1 MAKKSKI
8 QAISV
13 LLSFVIIITSIFIPT
28 QAYASTS
35 KVSVKVS
42 NLIHTFQDADN
53 YVAEAGNSF
62 TVTFSRKGYSD
73 NDCKISV
80 TISSQDDIK
89 YKINKNTVKITPPKS
104 NNASVVIVRGEYDG
118 KDYKNG
124 VGSIGITVLP
134 THNKIDAS
142 KTYIKVPSPQKEMKI
157 EAKALPL
164 TKDMGHLDPYLI
176 TSASSNKSVAEL
188 KMRGSFTEEYF
199 AIVFNGAYGSTNT
212 KDMGHL
218 DPYLITSASSNKS
231 VAELKMRGSFTE
243 EYFAIV
249 FNGAYGSTN
258 ITLRTPSGVSKTIKV
273 VVGEE
278 TTKPPNAHTGSSAEK
293 PSSSNSGSSGSKK
306 PSKNTNS
313 NNKQDKTNL
322 IIENEVTSVPSIIEN
337 INTPLSDV
345 TDNPSEIPQAEIKLQ
360 VPEFEIKQDKKDIT
374 VSYPE
379 SIIENINTP
388 LSDVTDNPSEIPQAE
403 IKLQVPE
410 FEIKQDKKDIT
421 VSYPEASD
429 VSGYAI
435 YLSNNDQDY
444 YLIYIGEEKEYSFSK
459 IEKNKT
465 YYVKMKTYKII
476 ENDAKFS
483 DFGQVKEFTY

>member
-13 LLSFVIIITSIFIPT
+13 ILSFVIIITSIFIPA
-28 QAYASTS
+28 QVYAATS

-42 NLIHTFQDADN
+42 NAARTLQSADADN
-53 YVAEAGNSF
+53 YITEAGSSF
-62 TVTFSRKGYSD
+62 TVTFSRKGYSN

-89 YKINKNTVKITPPKS
+89 YKINKNTVKITAPKS
-104 NNASVVIVRGEYDG
+104 NNMSVLIVRGEYDG

-124 VGSIGITVLP
+124 VASVGITVLP
-134 THNKIDAS
+134 THNKIDVS

-164 TKDMGHLDPYLI
+164 TKDIGHLDPYLI
-176 TSASSNKSVAEL
+176 TS
-188 KMRGSFTEEYF
+188 T
-199 AIVFNGAYGSTNT
+199 
-212 KDMGHL
+212 
-218 DPYLITSASSNKS
+218 SSNKS

-273 VVGEE
+273 IVGEE
-278 TTKPPNAHTGSSAEK
+278 TTKPPDKNTN
-293 PSSSNSGSSGSKK
+293 SSSDRPSNNASSSKK
-306 PSKNTNS
+306 PSKNTSS
-313 NNKQDKTNL
+313 NNKQDKTNS
-322 IIENEVTSVPSIIEN
+322 IIENEVTSVPSIIEDVS
-337 INTPLSDV
+337 TPLSDV
-345 TDNPSEIPQAEIKLQ
+345 TDNPTEIPQAEIELQ
-360 VPEFEIKQDKKDIT
+360 VPEFGIKKNKKGIT
-374 VSYPE
+374 VNYPE
-379 SIIENINTP
+379 
-388 LSDVTDNPSEIPQAE
+388 V
-403 IKLQVPE
+403 
-410 FEIKQDKKDIT
+410 
-421 VSYPEASD
+421 SD

-459 IEKNKT
+459 IEKNKK

-483 DFGQVKEFTY
+483 DFGQVKEFIY

>member
-1 MAKKSKI
+1 MAKKSKR

-13 LLSFVIIITSIFIPT
+13 ILSFVIIITSIFIPA
-28 QAYASTS
+28 QVYAATS

-42 NLIHTFQDADN
+42 NAARTLQSADADN
-53 YVAEAGNSF
+53 YITEAGSSF
-62 TVTFSRKGYSD
+62 TVTFSRKGYSN

-89 YKINKNTVKITPPKS
+89 YKINKNTVKITAPKS
-104 NNASVVIVRGEYDG
+104 NNASVMIVRGEYDG

-124 VGSIGITVLP
+124 AALVGVTILP
-134 THNKIDAS
+134 THNKIDVS

-157 EAKALPL
+157 DVKALPL
-164 TKDMGHLDPYLI
+164 TEDIGHLDPYLI
-176 TSASSNKSVAEL
+176 TSASSNKSVAE
-188 KMRGSFTEEYF
+188 
-199 AIVFNGAYGSTNT
+199 V
-212 KDMGHL
+212 
-218 DPYLITSASSNKS
+218 
-231 VAELKMRGSFTE
+231 KMRGSFTE

-273 VVGEE
+273 IVGEE
-278 TTKPPNAHTGSSAEK
+278 TTKPPDKNTN
-293 PSSSNSGSSGSKK
+293 SSSDRPSNNASNSKK
-306 PSKNTNS
+306 PSKNTSS
-313 NNKQDKTNL
+313 NNKQDKTNS
-322 IIENEVTSVPSIIEN
+322 INENEVTSVPSIIEDVS
-337 INTPLSDV
+337 TPLSDV
-345 TDNPSEIPQAEIKLQ
+345 TDNPTEIPQAEIELQ
-360 VPEFEIKQDKKDIT
+360 VPEFGIKKNKKGIT
-374 VSYPE
+374 VNYPE
-379 SIIENINTP
+379 
-388 LSDVTDNPSEIPQAE
+388 V
-403 IKLQVPE
+403 
-410 FEIKQDKKDIT
+410 
-421 VSYPEASD
+421 SD

-459 IEKNKT
+459 IEKNKK

>member
-8 QAISV
+8 QVISAI
-13 LLSFVIIITSIFIPT
+13 LSFVIIITSIFIPA
-28 QAYASTS
+28 QVYAATS

-42 NLIHTFQDADN
+42 NAARTLQSADADN
-53 YVAEAGNSF
+53 YITEAGSSF
-62 TVTFSRKGYSD
+62 TVTFSKKGYSN

-80 TISSQDDIK
+80 TISSDDIK
-89 YKINKNTVKITPPKS
+89 YKINKNTVKITAPKS
-104 NNASVVIVRGEYDG
+104 NNISVLIVKGEYDG

-134 THNKIDAS
+134 THNKIDVS

-157 EAKALPL
+157 DVKALPL
-164 TKDMGHLDPYLI
+164 TED
-176 TSASSNKSVAEL
+176 V
-188 KMRGSFTEEYF
+188 
-199 AIVFNGAYGSTNT
+199 
-212 KDMGHL
+212 GHL

-273 VVGEE
+273 IVGEE
-278 TTKPPNAHTGSSAEK
+278 TTKPPDKNTN
-293 PSSSNSGSSGSKK
+293 SSSDRPSNNASSSKK
-306 PSKNTNS
+306 PSKNTSS
-313 NNKQDKTNL
+313 NNKQDKTNS
-322 IIENEVTSVPSIIEN
+322 INENEVTSVPSIIEDVS
-337 INTPLSDV
+337 TPLRDV
-345 TDNPSEIPQAEIKLQ
+345 TDNPTEIPQAEIELQ
-360 VPEFEIKQDKKDIT
+360 VPEFGIKKNKKGIT
-374 VSYPE
+374 VNYPE
-379 SIIENINTP
+379 
-388 LSDVTDNPSEIPQAE
+388 V
-403 IKLQVPE
+403 
-410 FEIKQDKKDIT
+410 
-421 VSYPEASD
+421 SD

-459 IEKNKT
+459 IEKNKK

>member
-13 LLSFVIIITSIFIPT
+13 ILSFVIIITSIFIPA
-28 QAYASTS
+28 QVYAATS

-42 NLIHTFQDADN
+42 NAARTLQSADADN
-53 YVAEAGNSF
+53 YITEAGSSF
-62 TVTFSRKGYSD
+62 TVTFSRKGYSN

-89 YKINKNTVKITPPKS
+89 YKINKNTVKITAPKS
-104 NNASVVIVRGEYDG
+104 NNMSVLIVRGEYDG

-124 VGSIGITVLP
+124 VASVGITVLP
-134 THNKIDAS
+134 THNKIDVS

-164 TKDMGHLDPYLI
+164 TKDIGHLDPYLI
-176 TSASSNKSVAEL
+176 TS
-188 KMRGSFTEEYF
+188 T
-199 AIVFNGAYGSTNT
+199 
-212 KDMGHL
+212 
-218 DPYLITSASSNKS
+218 SSNKS

-273 VVGEE
+273 IVGEE
-278 TTKPPNAHTGSSAEK
+278 TTKPPDKNTN
-293 PSSSNSGSSGSKK
+293 SSSDRPSNNASNSKK
-306 PSKNTNS
+306 PSKNTSS
-313 NNKQDKTNL
+313 NNKQDKTNS
-322 IIENEVTSVPSIIEN
+322 INENEVTSVPSITEDVS
-337 INTPLSDV
+337 TPLSDV
-345 TDNPSEIPQAEIKLQ
+345 TDNPTEIPQAEIELQ
-360 VPEFEIKQDKKDIT
+360 VPEFEIKKNKKGIT
-374 VSYPE
+374 VNYPE
-379 SIIENINTP
+379 
-388 LSDVTDNPSEIPQAE
+388 V
-403 IKLQVPE
+403 
-410 FEIKQDKKDIT
+410 
-421 VSYPEASD
+421 SD

-459 IEKNKT
+459 IEKNKK

-483 DFGQVKEFTY
+483 DFGQVKEFIY

>member
-1 MAKKSKI
+1 MAKKSKR

-13 LLSFVIIITSIFIPT
+13 ILSFVIIITSIFIPA
-28 QAYASTS
+28 QVYAATS

-42 NLIHTFQDADN
+42 NAARTLQSADADN
-53 YVAEAGNSF
+53 YITEAGSSF
-62 TVTFSRKGYSD
+62 TVTFSRKGYSN

-89 YKINKNTVKITPPKS
+89 YKINKNTVKITAPKS
-104 NNASVVIVRGEYDG
+104 NNASVMIVRGEYDG

-124 VGSIGITVLP
+124 AASVGVTILP
-134 THNKIDAS
+134 THNKIDVS

-157 EAKALPL
+157 DVKALPL
-164 TKDMGHLDPYLI
+164 TEDIGHLDPYLI
-176 TSASSNKSVAEL
+176 TSASSNKSVAE
-188 KMRGSFTEEYF
+188 
-199 AIVFNGAYGSTNT
+199 V
-212 KDMGHL
+212 
-218 DPYLITSASSNKS
+218 
-231 VAELKMRGSFTE
+231 KMRGSFTE

-273 VVGEE
+273 IVGEE
-278 TTKPPNAHTGSSAEK
+278 TTKPPDKNTN
-293 PSSSNSGSSGSKK
+293 SSSDRPSNNASNSKK
-306 PSKNTNS
+306 PSKNTSS
-313 NNKQDKTNL
+313 NNKQDKTNS
-322 IIENEVTSVPSIIEN
+322 INENEVTSVPSIIEDVS
-337 INTPLSDV
+337 TPLSDV
-345 TDNPSEIPQAEIKLQ
+345 TDNPTEIPQAEIELQ
-360 VPEFEIKQDKKDIT
+360 VPEFGIKKNKKGIT
-374 VSYPE
+374 VNYPE
-379 SIIENINTP
+379 
-388 LSDVTDNPSEIPQAE
+388 V
-403 IKLQVPE
+403 
-410 FEIKQDKKDIT
+410 
-421 VSYPEASD
+421 SD

-459 IEKNKT
+459 IEKNKK

>member
-13 LLSFVIIITSIFIPT
+13 ILSFVIIITSIFIPA
-28 QAYASTS
+28 QVYAATS

-42 NLIHTFQDADN
+42 NAARTLQSADADN
-53 YVAEAGNSF
+53 YITEAGSSF
-62 TVTFSRKGYSD
+62 TVTFSRKGYSN

-89 YKINKNTVKITPPKS
+89 YKINKNTVKITAPKS
-104 NNASVVIVRGEYDG
+104 NNMSVLIVRGEYDG

-124 VGSIGITVLP
+124 VASVGITVLP
-134 THNKIDAS
+134 THNKIDVS

-164 TKDMGHLDPYLI
+164 TKDIGHLDPYLI
-176 TSASSNKSVAEL
+176 TS
-188 KMRGSFTEEYF
+188 T
-199 AIVFNGAYGSTNT
+199 
-212 KDMGHL
+212 
-218 DPYLITSASSNKS
+218 SSNKS

-273 VVGEE
+273 IVGEE
-278 TTKPPNAHTGSSAEK
+278 TTKPPDKNTN
-293 PSSSNSGSSGSKK
+293 SSSDRPSNNASSSKK
-306 PSKNTNS
+306 PSKNTSS
-313 NNKQDKTNL
+313 NNKQDKTNS
-322 IIENEVTSVPSIIEN
+322 INENEVTSVPSIIEDVS
-337 INTPLSDV
+337 TPLSDV
-345 TDNPSEIPQAEIKLQ
+345 TDNPTEIPQAEIELQ
-360 VPEFEIKQDKKDIT
+360 VPEFGIKKNKKGIT
-374 VSYPE
+374 VNYPE
-379 SIIENINTP
+379 
-388 LSDVTDNPSEIPQAE
+388 V
-403 IKLQVPE
+403 
-410 FEIKQDKKDIT
+410 
-421 VSYPEASD
+421 SD

-459 IEKNKT
+459 IEKNKK

-483 DFGQVKEFTY
+483 DFGQVKEFIY

>member
-89 YKINKNTVKITPPKS
+89 YKINKNTVKITAPKS
-104 NNASVVIVRGEYDG
+104 NNASVMIVRGEYDG

-124 VGSIGITVLP
+124 AASVGVTILP
-134 THNKIDAS
+134 THNKIDVS

-157 EAKALPL
+157 DVKALPL
-164 TKDMGHLDPYLI
+164 
-176 TSASSNKSVAEL
+176 
-188 KMRGSFTEEYF
+188 
-199 AIVFNGAYGSTNT
+199 T

-379 SIIENINTP
+379 
-388 LSDVTDNPSEIPQAE
+388 V
-403 IKLQVPE
+403 
-410 FEIKQDKKDIT
+410 
-421 VSYPEASD
+421 SD

-459 IEKNKT
+459 IEKNKK

>member
-199 AIVFNGAYGSTNT
+199 AIVFNGAYGSTN
-212 KDMGHL
+212 
-218 DPYLITSASSNKS
+218 
-231 VAELKMRGSFTE
+231 
-243 EYFAIV
+243 
-249 FNGAYGSTN
+249 

-379 SIIENINTP
+379 
-388 LSDVTDNPSEIPQAE
+388 
-403 IKLQVPE
+403 
-410 FEIKQDKKDIT
+410 
-421 VSYPEASD
+421 ASD

>member
-1 MAKKSKI
+1 MAKKSKR

-13 LLSFVIIITSIFIPT
+13 ILSFVIIITSIFIPA
-28 QAYASTS
+28 QVYAATS

-42 NLIHTFQDADN
+42 NAARTLQSADADN
-53 YVAEAGNSF
+53 YITEAGSSF
-62 TVTFSRKGYSD
+62 TVTFSRKGYSN

-89 YKINKNTVKITPPKS
+89 YKINKNTVKITAPKS
-104 NNASVVIVRGEYDG
+104 NNASVMIVRGEYDG

-124 VGSIGITVLP
+124 AASVGVTILP
-134 THNKIDAS
+134 THNKIDVS

-157 EAKALPL
+157 DVKALPL
-164 TKDMGHLDPYLI
+164 
-176 TSASSNKSVAEL
+176 
-188 KMRGSFTEEYF
+188 
-199 AIVFNGAYGSTNT
+199 T

-379 SIIENINTP
+379 
-388 LSDVTDNPSEIPQAE
+388 V
-403 IKLQVPE
+403 
-410 FEIKQDKKDIT
+410 
-421 VSYPEASD
+421 SD

-459 IEKNKT
+459 IEKNKK

>member
-28 QAYASTS
+28 QAYASTASTS

-124 VGSIGITVLP
+124 VGSIGVTVLP

-164 TKDMGHLDPYLI
+164 
-176 TSASSNKSVAEL
+176 
-188 KMRGSFTEEYF
+188 
-199 AIVFNGAYGSTNT
+199 T

-379 SIIENINTP
+379 
-388 LSDVTDNPSEIPQAE
+388 V
-403 IKLQVPE
+403 
-410 FEIKQDKKDIT
+410 
-421 VSYPEASD
+421 SD